1 MHDEYDNI
9 SCQEFRQLLSG
20 INGDTPLGYT
30 VKVRSEKNPKI
41 LKEMT
46 VNDKKIRQEWREFT
60 LHQKKDDS
68 RRIYLKNDEISK
80 TLSKMF
86 N

>member
-1 MHDEYDNI
+1 M
-9 SCQEFRQLLSG
+9 
-20 INGDTPLGYT
+20 
-30 VKVRSEKNPKI
+30 

-46 VNDKKIRQEWREFT
+46 ANDKRIRQEWREFK

-68 RRIYLKNDEISK
+68 QRIYLKNDEISK